1 MPNIPIVILL
11 PISMAASLGY
21 GVITRCYARRDGLCS
36 ADIHLFNTVTAL
48 LSGVVLLLWGGFGQA
63 SAFTLAMGA
72 AFGLIVGLLM
82 LFTLRAVSLGS
93 WSYSTVLISLSTLI
107 TALSGVAFWGES
119 LSAVQVVGI
128 ACMVGCL
135 VLSVAQDKAPAAQ
148 KPTLRWLLMCLL
160 AFLCSGAVG
169 LLQKIHQ
176 TSVHRGELS
185 AFLIVAFGVLFL
197 YSAVMWLIARK
208 SRARDGA
215 AATSARL
222 SPVWLLL
229 LALGGALQAVNHKLN
244 LYLSGVMDT
253 AVFFPI
259 VNGGGLVL
267 TAALAMIVF
276 RERLTRRQWIGM
288 LLGILSVILVC
299 DPF

>member
-1 MPNIPIVILL
+1 MPNVPVFILL

-36 ADIHLFNTVTAL
+36 ADIHLFNAVTAL

-72 AFGLIVGLLM
+72 AFGLTVGLQV

-128 ACMVGCL
+128 VCMMGCL
-135 VLSVAQDKAPAAQ
+135 VFSVAQDKAPAAQ

-160 AFLCSGAVG
+160 AFLCNGAVG

-176 TSVHRGELS
+176 TSAHRGELS

-222 SPVWLLL
+222 SPVWLFL

-276 RERLTRRQWIGM
+276 RERLTRRRWIGM

>member
-1 MPNIPIVILL
+1 
-11 PISMAASLGY
+11 
-21 GVITRCYARRDGLCS
+21 
-36 ADIHLFNTVTAL
+36 
-48 LSGVVLLLWGGFGQA
+48 
-63 SAFTLAMGA
+63 
-72 AFGLIVGLLM
+72 
-82 LFTLRAVSLGS
+82 
-93 WSYSTVLISLSTLI
+93 
-107 TALSGVAFWGES
+107 
-119 LSAVQVVGI
+119 
-128 ACMVGCL
+128 
-135 VLSVAQDKAPAAQ
+135 
-148 KPTLRWLLMCLL
+148 MCLL
-160 AFLCSGAVG
+160 AFLCNGAVG

-215 AATSARL
+215 AAMSARL
-222 SPVWLLL
+222 SPVWLFL

-276 RERLTRRQWIGM
+276 RERLTRRRWIGM